1 MSQSPKQM
9 ETEEVLRIKL
19 KALQVEHREL
29 DQEIKQLEETSG
41 HDLLTIRRLKKQKL
55 HLKDQIA
62 TIEDKLTPD
71 IIA

>member
-1 MSQSPKQM
+1 MSHSPKQM

-19 KALQVEHREL
+19 KALLAEHREL
-29 DQEIKQLEETSG
+29 DEEIKELEETSG

>member
-1 MSQSPKQM
+1 MSHSPKQM

-19 KALQVEHREL
+19 KALLVEHREL
-29 DQEIKQLEETSG
+29 DEEIKALEETSG

>member
-1 MSQSPKQM
+1 MSQTPKQM

-29 DQEIKQLEETSG
+29 DEEIKQLEETSG

-55 HLKDQIA
+55 RLKDEI
-62 TIEDKLTPD
+62 TSIEDKLTPD

>member
-19 KALQVEHREL
+19 QALKATHREL
-29 DQEIKQLEETSG
+29 DAEIKKLEETSG
-41 HDLLTIRRLKKQKL
+41 HDVLTIRRLKKQKL
-55 HLKDQIA
+55 RLKDEISS
-62 TIEDKLTPD
+62 IEDKLTPD